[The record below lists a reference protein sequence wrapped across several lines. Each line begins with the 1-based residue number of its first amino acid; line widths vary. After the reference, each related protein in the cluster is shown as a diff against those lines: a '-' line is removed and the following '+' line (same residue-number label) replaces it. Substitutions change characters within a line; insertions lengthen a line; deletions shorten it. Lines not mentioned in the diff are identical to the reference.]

1 MLSYYILLEERLNT
15 VKYTKNLEKEEQRS
29 EWKEYEES
37 HFQYFRANKTVFI

>member
-1 MLSYYILLEERLNT
+1 MLSYYILLEERLNA

-37 HFQYFRANKTVFI
+37 HFSVLSSQ